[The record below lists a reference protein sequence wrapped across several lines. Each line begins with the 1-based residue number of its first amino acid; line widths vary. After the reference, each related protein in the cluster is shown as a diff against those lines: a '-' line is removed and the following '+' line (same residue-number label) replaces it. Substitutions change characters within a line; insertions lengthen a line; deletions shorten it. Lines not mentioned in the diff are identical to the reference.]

1 MILFVSF
8 VVSLDGRCACGFGY
22 GVFAYGARD
31 PFGDRCGGSHIRTL
45 GHHAW
50 RRTNLGFPDH
60 YGAHDGALLGGRGG
74 FGLRQSDGGIW
85 GNKHL
90 YGKYTGP
97 DSNAAIGDLRF
108 FTGARG
114 DASAV

>member
-1 MILFVSF
+1 MILLVSF
-8 VVSLDGRCACGFGY
+8 GY
-22 GVFAYGARD
+22 R
-31 PFGDRCGGSHIRTL
+31 GGESQNRTG
-45 GHHAW
+45 GHYAW
-50 RRTNLGFPDH
+50 RRTNPGFPDH